1 VKRRFQ
7 IAVRRAIYS
16 GLALLTV
23 AALVLPLQ
31 TGESSASPLPAC
43 CLVHGEHHCMGQ
55 TLGGEPDV
63 PGFSAANKCPYSPLA
78 LTALRSHQLAPPVG
92 DITLAN
98 ILVSAPLRIRSRISA
113 TFRIIGTHSERGP
126 PISSLI

>member
-1 VKRRFQ
+1 MRRT
-7 IAVRRAIYS
+7 AYS
-16 GLALLTV
+16 GLALFIV

-55 TLGGEPDV
+55 IPGGEPDSPV
-63 PGFSAANKCPYSPLA
+63 FSAANQCPNSPLA
-78 LTALRSHQLAPPVG
+78 LTALRSHQLAPPVA
-92 DITLAN
+92 DITLTN
-98 ILVSAPLRIRSRISA
+98 ILVSARLRIDSRISA
-113 TFRIIGTHSERGP
+113 TFRIIATHSERGP